1 MHVCVYIGPQRIEQ
15 QYSVKTKWEKIEF
28 FLKTNLNV
36 RANEFEV
43 SKGFCRARKLRRICE
58 VQFSDFNHDIGFFW
72 AQ

>member
-1 MHVCVYIGPQRIEQ
+1 MKI
-15 QYSVKTKWEKIEF
+15 KWEKIEF